1 MIAALAELDGNL
13 RSLAANDELS
23 GVVLF
28 RRGSRTVFEAAY
40 GWASRAWR
48 VPMDPDM
55 RFDCASVTKLFTA
68 VATLQ
73 RVTAGDFSLD
83 TSVIGYLGLEGT
95 AISPAVNVRHLLSH
109 TSGIA
114 DDADEE
120 AGERYEDLFVEKANY
135 TEIETADHLV
145 DFVFKPPN
153 FPPGEGCRYCNS
165 GFILLGLM
173 VEKATGTTYRDY
185 VRANV
190 FAPAGMTSSGFF
202 RMDEVVPRVAEPCE
216 PVRDEAG
223 AITGWKRNIYSYPPI
238 GSPDGGAHVTAGDLV
253 RFVQALRDHTL
264 LPSPL
269 AEEMVA
275 PQVEWYRSPRTGAL
289 HMNGFGCR
297 IQVDDAGD
305 VVWWGKEGVNVGVSA
320 EVAYYPRHDVTTVVL
335 CSSEQGA
342 WGPIETIEAL
352 VLSGALDNQ

>member
-1 MIAALAELDGNL
+1 VSDALADLDGHL
-13 RSLAANDELS
+13 RSLAGNDELS

-28 RRGSRTVFEAAY
+28 QRGSRTVFERAY
-40 GWASRAWR
+40 GWASRTWR
-48 VPMDPDM
+48 IPMTLDM
-55 RFDCASVTKLFTA
+55 RFDCASITKLFTA

-73 RVTAGDFSLD
+73 RVDVGDFDLD
-83 TSVIGYLGLEGT
+83 TSAIDFLGLGGT
-95 AISPAVNVRHLLSH
+95 AISPAVTVRHLLTH

-135 TEIETADHLV
+135 TEIATADHLP

-153 FPPGEGCRYCNS
+153 FAPGEGCRYCNG

-185 VRANV
+185 VRTHV
-190 FAPAGMTSSGFF
+190 FARAGMTRSGFF
-202 RMDEVVPRVAEPCE
+202 RMDEVVTGVAEPCE

-223 AITGWKRNIYSYPPI
+223 AITGWRRNIYSYPPI

-269 AEEMVA
+269 AEAMVT

-289 HMNGFGCR
+289 HMHGFGCR
-297 IQVDDAGD
+297 MQVDDGGD
-305 VVWWGKEGVNVGVSA
+305 VVWWGKEGINVGVSA

-335 CSSEQGA
+335 CSSEHGA
-342 WGPIETIEAL
+342 WGPIETIEEL
-352 VLSGALDNQ
+352 VLAGALDNQ

>member
-1 MIAALAELDGNL
+1 VSDALDGLDSHL

-28 RRGSRTVFEAAY
+28 RRGARTVFEAAY

-48 VPMDPDM
+48 VPMDLDM

-73 RVTAGDFSLD
+73 RVDAGDFALD
-83 TSVIGYLGLEGT
+83 TSAIDYLALEGT
-95 AISPAVNVRHLLSH
+95 AISPAVTVRHLLTH

-135 TEIETADHLV
+135 SEIETADHLA
-145 DFVFKPPN
+145 DFAFKPPN
-153 FPPGEGCRYCNS
+153 FAPGEGCRYCNA
-165 GFILLGLM
+165 GFLLLGLM
-173 VEKATGTTYRDY
+173 VEKATRESYRDY
-185 VRANV
+185 VRREV
-190 FAPAGMTSSGFF
+190 FAAAGMTRSGFF
-202 RMDEVVPRVAEPCE
+202 RMDEVVAEVAEPCE
-216 PVRDEAG
+216 PMRDESG
-223 AITGWKRNIYSYPPI
+223 AVVGWKRNIFSYPPI

-264 LPSPL
+264 IPSPL
-269 AEEMVA
+269 AEQMVA
-275 PQVEWYRSPRTGAL
+275 PQVEWYRSPRTGAM

-297 IQVDDAGD
+297 MQVDDAGD
-305 VVWWGKEGVNVGVSA
+305 VVWWGKEGINVGVSA

-342 WGPIETIEAL
+342 WGPIEMIEEL